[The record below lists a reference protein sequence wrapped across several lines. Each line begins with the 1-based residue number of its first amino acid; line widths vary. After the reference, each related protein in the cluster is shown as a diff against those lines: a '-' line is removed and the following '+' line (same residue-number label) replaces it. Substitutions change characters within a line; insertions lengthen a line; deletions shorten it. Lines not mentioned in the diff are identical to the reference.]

1 MDKWNPVLRF
11 VGIGFYIGGCIVG
24 GVVLGLWLDSV
35 FHTTPILLL
44 VFLILG
50 LVAGFWG
57 VYQMLVPII
66 NSENKR
72 QRR

>member
-1 MDKWNPVLRF
+1 MEKLLPVLRL

-24 GVVLGLWLDSV
+24 GVFLGLWLDNI
-35 FHTTPILLL
+35 FKTKPILLL

-50 LVAGFWG
+50 LVAAFWG
-57 VYQMLVPII
+57 VYQMLIPIV